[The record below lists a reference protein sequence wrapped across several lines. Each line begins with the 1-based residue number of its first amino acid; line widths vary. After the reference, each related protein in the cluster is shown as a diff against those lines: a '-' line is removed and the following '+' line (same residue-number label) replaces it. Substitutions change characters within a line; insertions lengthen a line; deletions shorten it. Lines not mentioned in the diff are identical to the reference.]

1 MRWLGW
7 ACVVVG
13 LLIGLVTVPYAR
25 TVYDVK
31 SQTYQNLFTEAM
43 DRKDYRAASEYAA
56 AQRNLQP
63 EYAGGLIGGGCLM
76 GFGVLLLAIR
86 RKP

>member
-1 MRWLGW
+1 MRWFRW

-43 DRKDYRAASEYAA
+43 DRKDYRAASES
-56 AQRNLQP
+56 QVD
-63 EYAGGLIGGGCLM
+63 IK
-76 GFGVLLLAIR
+76 AILGR
-86 RKP
+86 GERWPRPAILRDTSRSG